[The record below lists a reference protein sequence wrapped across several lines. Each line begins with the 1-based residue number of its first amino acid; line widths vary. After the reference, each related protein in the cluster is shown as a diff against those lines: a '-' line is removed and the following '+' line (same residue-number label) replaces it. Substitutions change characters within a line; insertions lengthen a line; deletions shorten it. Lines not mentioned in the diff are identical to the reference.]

1 MEKENIIKEKS
12 ELKINSIKILK
23 GTLIAIINSILFLL
37 IFAMLLCYTE
47 ISENT
52 IKPVVLIIT
61 GISILIG
68 SVISTRKIRKNGLI
82 NGGVVGFTYVIILY
96 IISSLVLVGF
106 SISFNS
112 VIMLLIATIT
122 GMLGGIIGINLNL

>member
-12 ELKINSIKILK
+12 ELRINSIKILK
-23 GTLIAIINSILFLL
+23 GTFIAIIISVIFLL

-68 SVISTRKIRKNGLI
+68 SVISARKIRKNGLI
-82 NGGVVGFTYVIILY
+82 NGGIVGFVYVIILY
-96 IISSLVLVGF
+96 IISSLTLVGF
-106 SISFNS
+106 SININS
-112 VIMLLIATIT
+112 AIMLLIATIT
-122 GMLGGIIGINLNL
+122 GMLGGIIGINL